1 MKTTIISLLFPL
13 LFINGYA
20 QNLSFEVRGIYAH
33 PITKDKLRKAMSMS
47 DIIPYYP
54 ASWIES
60 YNSAEISVISN
71 GNTFSAK
78 SSNDIFSKEQIKMLS
93 SLDFGA
99 EIAIN
104 IGYQYNNPV
113 TNETE
118 NGNMHYSATV
128 IPETEAEYSEG
139 YEELTQYLMK
149 NAIEKISADD
159 TKDLKQAVVRFIV
172 DEGGEIGDTYISKT
186 SGNAGI
192 DRLLLEV
199 INDMPNWKPA
209 ADSQGIKVKQE
220 FEFSVGN
227 AGC

>member
-13 LFINGYA
+13 LFVNGFT
-20 QNLSFEVRGIYAH
+20 QNLNFEVHGIYAH
-33 PITKDKLRKAMSMS
+33 PITKEKLSKARSMS
-47 DIIPYYP
+47 DIIPCYP
-54 ASWIES
+54 ESWIES
-60 YNSAEISVISN
+60 YNSAGITVISN

-78 SSNDIFSKEQIKMLS
+78 SSNDIFSEEQIKMLG

-104 IGYQYNNPV
+104 IGYRYKNPV

-128 IPETEAEYSEG
+128 IPETEAEYSDG
-139 YEELTQYLMK
+139 YEKLTQYLMK

-159 TKDLKQAVVRFIV
+159 TKDLQQAVVRFTI
-172 DEGGEIGDTYISKT
+172 DEGGEIADTYISKT
-186 SGNAGI
+186 SGNPGI

-227 AGC
+227 TGC